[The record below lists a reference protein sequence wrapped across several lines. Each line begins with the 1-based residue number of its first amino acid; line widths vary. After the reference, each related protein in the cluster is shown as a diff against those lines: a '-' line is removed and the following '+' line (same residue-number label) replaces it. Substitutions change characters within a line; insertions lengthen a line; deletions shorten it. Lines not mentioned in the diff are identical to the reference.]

1 MSILEIILTLA
12 FSLGAVIWG
21 VNIYHQRGTWFL
33 AGWNTMSGEEKARYN
48 EKAICHLFGRCIVIC
63 GVGVFL
69 LLYGSFSDND
79 PVLCAGLG
87 IIASMVILSIAVPKI
102 NPEKYHK

>member
-21 VNIYHQRGTWFL
+21 VNIYHQKGTWLL
-33 AGWNTMSGEEKARYN
+33 AGWNTMSREEKAQYN
-48 EKAICHLFGRCIVIC
+48 EEEICHLFGRCVVIC

-69 LLYGSFSDND
+69 LLYGSFNNND
-79 PVLCAGLG
+79 PVLCIGLG
-87 IIASMVILSIAVPKI
+87 IIAAMVVLSIAVPKI